1 MGFTTG
7 DLPAVDPETFADRP
21 LFERIR
27 ILSTHWLEY
36 GFGTPKMVH
45 AIYVVKLLVLYVCGG
60 LFVATATSGLG
71 PFWQVASYWTE
82 PIVYEKLI
90 IWTVLLETLGFAG
103 SWGPLAG
110 HFKPMTG
117 GVLHWGRPDT
127 IRLPPWPERVPFTGG
142 DRRSIVDVALYLA
155 IIATTVVALVAP
167 SVSRGQIV
175 LVRPTIL
182 LVLIGLLVV
191 MGLRDKIVF
200 LAARSEQYVPAM
212 VFFATL
218 GYVDLIVALKLLIV
232 AVWVGAGISKFGR
245 HFTRVVVPMVSN
257 TPWMPKALK
266 RRNVRSFPDDLRPSH
281 AASLL
286 AHVGGSTVEIL
297 LPLLLLFSMNRTVT
311 LVAVVGM
318 VIFHLFIL
326 STFPLAVP
334 LEWNALFAFATV
346 FLFWGHP
353 AWQGFAVADFSSPV
367 VLVAIVGGL
376 LFFPVLGNLRPDLV
390 SFLPSMRQYA
400 GNWASAM
407 WAFAPGAE
415 AKLDRITRA
424 AGNTVDQ
431 VAATYP
437 RPVAEMLLTMPIAW
451 RSMHSQG
458 PALLSM
464 FVKHL
469 GDDIHRYSLREAE
482 FGCNTVV
489 GFNFG
494 DGHFHDEQLIEA
506 IQKRCRFEPGEFL
519 VAWVE
524 SQPIHKD
531 HQEYKVIDAA
541 LGVVERGTYL
551 VADAVAELPWMPDGP
566 IPLNVTWTR
575 SPLATAAVVAE
586 RESVGVHQ

>member
-7 DLPAVDPETFADRP
+7 NLPPVDPETFADRP

-27 ILSTHWLEY
+27 ILSTHWVEY

-45 AIYVVKLLVLYVCGG
+45 AIYVVKLVVLYICGG

-71 PFWQVASYWTE
+71 PFWHVSSYWTE

-90 IWTVLLETLGFAG
+90 LWTVLLETLGIAG

-117 GVLHWGRPDT
+117 GVLYWARPDT
-127 IRLPPWPERVPFTGG
+127 IRLPPWPERVPFTRG
-142 DRRSIVDVALYLA
+142 DRRTVADVVLYLA
-155 IIATTVVALVAP
+155 IVATSVVALVAP
-167 SVSRGQIV
+167 SVSRDGTP
-175 LVRPTIL
+175 LVNPTIL
-182 LVLIGLLVV
+182 FVLVGLLVV
-191 MGLRDKIVF
+191 MGLRDKVVF
-200 LAARSEQYVPAM
+200 LAARSEQYIPAI

-232 AVWVGAGISKFGR
+232 AVWVGAGVSKIGR

-257 TPWMPKALK
+257 TPWVPRSLK

-281 AASLL
+281 AATLL
-286 AHVGGSTVEIL
+286 AHVGGSTVEIV
-297 LPLLLLFSMNRTVT
+297 LPLVLLFSTNPTVT
-311 LVAVVGM
+311 LLAVVGM

-326 STFPLAVP
+326 STFPIAVP

-353 AWQGFAVADFSSPV
+353 AWEGFAVADFSSPV
-367 VLVAIVGGL
+367 VLVAIVAGL

-415 AKLDRITRA
+415 SKLDRITRA

-431 VAATYP
+431 LAATYP
-437 RPVAEMLLTMPIAW
+437 RPVAELLAHHAGGMALDAQPRAGAAVDVHQAPRRRHRPLRPPRGRVRLQHRRRVQLRRRPLPRRAAH
-451 RSMHSQG
+451 RSDPAAMRLRTGRVPGGVGRVPADPQG
-458 PALLSM
+458 PSGVQGHRRRTRHHRARDLPGRRHRRTAPVAARRAHPAAGDLEPALAPGRSTP
-464 FVKHL
+464 V
-469 GDDIHRYSLREAE
+469 REPELAE
-482 FGCNTVV
+482 
-489 GFNFG
+489 
-494 DGHFHDEQLIEA
+494 
-506 IQKRCRFEPGEFL
+506 
-519 VAWVE
+519 
-524 SQPIHKD
+524 
-531 HQEYKVIDAA
+531 
-541 LGVVERGTYL
+541 
-551 VADAVAELPWMPDGP
+551 AV
-566 IPLNVTWTR
+566 
-575 SPLATAAVVAE
+575 
-586 RESVGVHQ
+586 